1 MLQSLVR
8 KLVWEYLVCARISTA
23 KAFSQ
28 QIYTLNLSFGENGLY
43 ICWFKIRVWCM
54 LKGRKTSSAASVG
67 IFCWF
72 VILIR
77 THIICHHFEFYL
89 MQLHVPFILLGLVF
103 RSCGFFLSLSIRCHS
118 ILSPFS
124 ICLLLM
130 FSPYALGSQYSLYF
144 IIMWFFLC
152 WYLYRSKEKQPVV
165 ERYWIQNQ
173 FNSQSP
179 NSI

>member
-1 MLQSLVR
+1 MPALPQQKR
-8 KLVWEYLVCARISTA
+8 
-23 KAFSQ
+23 FSNKF
-28 QIYTLNLSFGENGLY
+28 IHWISFGENGLY

-89 MQLHVPFILLGLVF
+89 MQLHVPFILVGH
-103 RSCGFFLSLSIRCHS
+103 FFSFVWFFPLSLSLRCRS

-144 IIMWFFLC
+144 IIMWIFFVLVS
-152 WYLYRSKEKQPVV
+152 LSF
-165 ERYWIQNQ
+165 ERETTSCRTLLNPKSIQ
-173 FNSQSP
+173 F
-179 NSI
+179 SITKLNINET